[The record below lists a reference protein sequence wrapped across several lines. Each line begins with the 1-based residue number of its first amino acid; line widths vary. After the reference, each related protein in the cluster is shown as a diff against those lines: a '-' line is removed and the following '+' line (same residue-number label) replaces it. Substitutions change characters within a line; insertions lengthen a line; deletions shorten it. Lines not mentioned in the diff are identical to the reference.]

1 MLSWTNAEKNA
12 WVMDAAG
19 VAEVRH
25 NAGEEAAGGEDCE
38 KTGARRAEED
48 ERVVAVAP
56 VE

>member
-1 MLSWTNAEKNA
+1 MWRYPKIQ
-12 WVMDAAG
+12 VRHDAAE
-19 VAEVRH
+19 VAQVRH